1 MPLAIMMW
9 SRAAMASAYTTRHT
23 CPEAAKGTSSSEVS
37 PMNATTVQEAK
48 KNLDRL
54 IEQVNAD
61 AEPTIICGDQG
72 QKAVL
77 LSLEEFNSWQETL
90 YLLSN
95 PANAEHLRQSIAE
108 AQTGK
113 TLERDLIDP

>member
-1 MPLAIMMW
+1 M
-9 SRAAMASAYTTRHT
+9 
-23 CPEAAKGTSSSEVS
+23 K
-37 PMNATTVQEAK
+37 EAK
-48 KNLDRL
+48 KHLDRL

-108 AQTGK
+108 AKAGK
-113 TLERDLIDP
+113 IGEKELIDL

>member
-1 MPLAIMMW
+1 
-9 SRAAMASAYTTRHT
+9 
-23 CPEAAKGTSSSEVS
+23 
-37 PMNATTVQEAK
+37 MNATTVKEAK
-48 KNLDRL
+48 KHLDRL

-61 AEPTIICGDQG
+61 AEPTIIYRDQG

-95 PANAEHLRQSIAE
+95 PVNAEHLRQSIAE
-108 AQTGK
+108 AKAGK
-113 TLERDLIDP
+113 TLERELIDL

>member
-1 MPLAIMMW
+1 
-9 SRAAMASAYTTRHT
+9 
-23 CPEAAKGTSSSEVS
+23 
-37 PMNATTVQEAK
+37 MNATTVKEAK
-48 KNLDRL
+48 KHLDRL

-77 LSLEEFNSWQETL
+77 LSLEEFSSWQETL

-95 PANAEHLRQSIAE
+95 PVNAEHLRQSIAQ
-108 AQTGK
+108 AKAGK
-113 TLERDLIDP
+113 ALQRELIDS